1 MASKIKTKPAY
12 LAGQWYTDNPAALQA
27 EVKGL
32 IAGAKPAGGKPLPD
46 QPLLAL
52 IAPHAGLSYS
62 GRCAANGYSLLEKGK
77 YATVVVLGLAHRTPY
92 HGASVPDVDVY
103 DTPLG
108 PIPLDVEAIERLK
121 KEPLFQCLPRA
132 HAGENSVELQLPFL
146 KERLGEFK
154 LIPIL
159 FRDLT
164 PEDYGPIAE
173 SIRRCVPGGA
183 LFVAS
188 TDFTHY
194 GASFGYA
201 PFRKNVRQELRKLND
216 EAFEAIAA
224 LDAAAFARHLR
235 KTGNTIC
242 GRDAVAVL
250 LQLLPKDAKGV
261 LLNYET
267 SGDASGDWSHV
278 VAYASFGFFGD
289 TPIADVKGPAAAA
302 GKPQEKTGGALTEAE
317 KLSLMRLARR
327 SLEQA
332 VKERGAASLGDDEMT
347 PTLREKR
354 GAFVTLEKHDNL
366 RGCIGYILPR
376 VALHEAV
383 AQNAVNAAL
392 HDPRFPAV
400 GPAELGDIEIEIS
413 VLSVPREV
421 PSLDDF
427 VVGRHGLI
435 IEKNFR
441 SAVFLPQVA
450 PEQGWDRVQTARH
463 LCVKAG
469 LPADAWKEGMTFKV
483 FTAEVFSEKPKAGE

>member
-1 MASKIKTKPAY
+1 MGRKIRTKPAY
-12 LAGQWYTDNPAALQA
+12 LAGQWYTGDPAALRA

-32 IAGAKPAGGKPLPD
+32 MAAARPAAGKPLPD

-52 IAPHAGLSYS
+52 IAPHAGLAYS
-62 GRCAANGYSLLEKGK
+62 GRCAAHGYSLLEKGK
-77 YATVVVLGLAHRTPY
+77 YATVVILGLAHRTPY
-92 HGASVPDVDVY
+92 HGASVPDMDAY

-108 PIPLDVEAIERLK
+108 PIPLDVEAIARLK
-121 KEPLFQCLPRA
+121 KEPLFQCIPRA

-146 KERLGEFK
+146 KECLGEFQ

-159 FRDLT
+159 FRDLA

-173 SIRRCVPGGA
+173 SVRRCVPNGA
-183 LFVAS
+183 LFVVS

-194 GASFGYA
+194 GASFGYT
-201 PFRKNVRQELRKLND
+201 PFRKDVRRELRKLND

-250 LQLLPKDAKGV
+250 LQLLPKDAKGI

-267 SGDASGDWSHV
+267 SGDVSGDWSHV

-289 TPIADVKGPAAAA
+289 TPISSAKRPAAAA
-302 GKPQEKTGGALTEAE
+302 AKPQEKTGGALTEAE
-317 KLSLMRLARR
+317 KSSLLRLARR

-332 VKERGAASLGDDEMT
+332 VTERGAASLGDDEMT

-354 GAFVTLEKHDNL
+354 GAFVTLEKQGHL

-376 VALHEAV
+376 VPLHQAV
-383 AQNAVNAAL
+383 IENAVNAAL

-400 GPAELGDIEIEIS
+400 RPAELGDIEIEIS
-413 VLSVPREV
+413 VLSVPHEV

-435 IEKNFR
+435 IEKGFR

-450 PEQGWDRVQTARH
+450 PEQGWDRVQTARQ
-463 LCVKAG
+463 LCMKAG

-483 FTAEVFSEKPKAGE
+483 FTAEVFGEKAKAGE